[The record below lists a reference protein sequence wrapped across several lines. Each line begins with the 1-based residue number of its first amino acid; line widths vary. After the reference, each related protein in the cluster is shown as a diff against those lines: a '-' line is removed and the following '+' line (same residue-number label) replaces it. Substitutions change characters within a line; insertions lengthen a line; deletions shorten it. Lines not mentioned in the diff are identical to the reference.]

1 MQSAISVLV
10 TGNVK
15 GCKALQANVDRKK
28 ISTHY
33 AAYTGPL
40 CNVLHYSAD
49 VAVWSIVDV

>member
-1 MQSAISVLV
+1 MKSAISVLV

-40 CNVLHYSAD
+40 YNALHYSAD